1 MRKLITTLILI
12 TFFTQIYSQKE
23 LPEFGKPDMKELLMK
38 DCEFEPGV
46 SAMKILKY
54 EYVDLVSDNDWSV
67 RTEKW
72 ERVKILSQAGY
83 SFADIEIPF
92 AKKNKIKKLVAYIYT
107 LDESG
112 KITTEEIDSDDIFKK
127 SDKKKKKGSLV
138 FTFPGV
144 KPGCVIEYKYTE
156 LEKEPYYSDT
166 KFFQDVI
173 PVQLCIFKLAHN
185 SEYIKANLTFIGGD
199 ENLESRIEEKT
210 PVEYKNTQTITGT
223 NINSFRDEPLMS
235 AVKDNLQYM
244 TLRFEYRAD
253 WRDSLLKKY
262 PDQNLLWEAIDS
274 WLINHP
280 NFGEQ
285 IKKKVAGTGSLIDSA
300 KKIKDIAS
308 KVELIYKSV
317 RDRIS
322 WNNESNIFAE
332 SIDRAWKTAIGSNA
346 EINLLLLN
354 LLRKSGVN
362 SFPVIVRSREYGKAN
377 MLLYSISQFNNVN
390 VVVFNGENFYILD
403 ATKKHLSYNTPP
415 FEVLNRNV
423 LLIDAASTKW
433 LNIVDDRPFLKQ
445 TISIKAAVDSSGQ
458 IKGDAFVSFF
468 DYLKDFKLTEKEEG
482 EKIMAQ
488 EEKDF
493 INRSPVDIK
502 IDSLIE
508 DAPPNELLPLNHRF
522 AFTYNPESTDDFLF
536 IDPFFLSPFRK
547 NPFTD
552 SIRRT
557 DIDFG
562 SNQYYN
568 IYVHLTI
575 PENYRI
581 EGVPKSLIVISS
593 DATIIFKRQ
602 ISQEDNILVFKH
614 SFEVKRAEFSKEEYF
629 PLHDIFRKMYGAI
642 KEQLI
647 LKKK

>member
-1 MRKLITTLILI
+1 MKKLIIALILI
-12 TFFTQIYSQKE
+12 TFLTPIYSQKD

-38 DCEFEPGV
+38 ECEFEPGV

-54 EYVDLVSDNDWSV
+54 EHVDLLSANDWSV

-72 ERVKILSQAGY
+72 ERIKILSQAGY
-83 SFADIEIPF
+83 LFADIEIPF
-92 AKKNKIKKLVAYIYT
+92 AKKNKIKKLAAYIYT

-112 KITTEEIDSDDIFKK
+112 KITTQEIESDDIFKK

-173 PVQLCIFKLAHN
+173 PVQLCIYKLVH

-210 PVEYKNTQTITGT
+210 PVDYKNTQTITGT
-223 NINSFRDEPLMS
+223 NIHSFRDEPLMS

-262 PDQNLLWEAIDS
+262 PEHNFMWDAVGS
-274 WLINHP
+274 RLIYNP

-285 IKKKVAGTGSLIDSA
+285 IIKKVTGTESLIDSS
-300 KKIKDIAS
+300 KKIKDIAG
-308 KVELIYKSV
+308 KVELIYKRV
-317 RDRIS
+317 RDRIT
-322 WNNESNIFAE
+322 WNNEFDVYAE
-332 SIDRAWKTAIGSNA
+332 NIDRAWKTGIGSNA

-354 LLRKSGVN
+354 LLRKAGVN
-362 SFPVIVRSREYGKAN
+362 SFPVLVRSREYGKPN
-377 MLLYSISQFNNVN
+377 LLLYTISQFNNVN

-423 LLIDAASTKW
+423 LIIDADGAEW
-433 LNIVDDRPFLKQ
+433 LTIVDDRPFLKQ
-445 TISIKAAVDSSGQ
+445 TISIKADVDSSGQ

-468 DYLKDFKLTEKEEG
+468 DYIKDFKLTEKKEG
-482 EKIMAQ
+482 EKIRAQ

-493 INRSPVDIK
+493 INSSPVDIK

-508 DAPPNELLPLNHRF
+508 DASANELLPLNHRF
-522 AFTYNPESTDDFLF
+522 TFTYNPESTDDFLF
-536 IDPFFLSPFRK
+536 VDPFFLSPFRK

-562 SNQYYN
+562 SNQYYT

-581 EGVPKSLIVISS
+581 EGVPKNLVVISS
-593 DATIIFKRQ
+593 DSTIIFKRQ
-602 ISQEDNILVFKH
+602 ILQENNILVFKH
-614 SFEVKRAEFSKEEYF
+614 SFEVKRAEFSKEEYL